1 MTYLELVNAVLVRLR
16 EPTVST
22 VSLNA
27 YSALIGKMVN
37 DAKRQVE
44 DAYDWN
50 VLGQEITISTTSG
63 TYIYSLT
70 GAGQKFRVSSD
81 PLNITSNVVMQQI
94 GTGDMRQKQNFT
106 PIVSNPPTE
115 YCFEGVDSNG
125 DAQIQLYGRPD
136 GVYSIKFFV
145 TVPQATLSSDNTSIL
160 VPDVLVEQNAY
171 ARALVER
178 GEDGGLTS
186 SEAYNL
192 YRSMLSDY
200 ISLEA
205 TRFADSQEFISV

>member
-1 MTYLELVNAVLVRLR
+1 MTYLEIVNAVMVRLR

-22 VSLNA
+22 VALNS
-27 YSALIGKMVN
+27 YSNLIGKFVN

-50 VLGQEITISTTSG
+50 VLGQEINVTTTSG
-63 TYIYSLT
+63 TYVYSLT

-106 PIVSNPPTE
+106 PIVSNPPTQ
-115 YCFEGVDSNG
+115 YCFEGVDNNG
-125 DAQIQLYGRPD
+125 DAEIQLYGRPD
-136 GVYSIKFFV
+136 GVYNIKFFV
-145 TVPQATLSSDNTSIL
+145 TIPQAILTDDATSVL
-160 VPDVLVEQNAY
+160 VPDTLVEQNAY

-178 GEDGGLTS
+178 GEDGGLSS

-192 YRSMLSDY
+192 YRSMLADY
-200 ISLEA
+200 IALEA
-205 TRFADSQEFISV
+205 TRFPDMQEFLSV

>member
-1 MTYLELVNAVLVRLR
+1 MTYLQIVNSILVRLR

-22 VSLNA
+22 VALNA
-27 YSALIGKMVN
+27 YSSLIGKMVN

-50 VLGQEITISTTSG
+50 VLGQEIDVTTASG
-63 TYIYSLT
+63 TYIYALT

-81 PLNITSNVVMQQI
+81 PLNITSNVIMQQI
-94 GTGDMRQKQNFT
+94 SVAEMRVRQNLQPT
-106 PIVSNPPTE
+106 VSAVPTQ
-115 YCFEGVDSNG
+115 YCFEGVDASG

-145 TVPQATLSSDNTSIL
+145 TIPQDVLTADGTSVL

-178 GEDGGLTS
+178 GEDGGLSS

-192 YRSMLSDY
+192 YRSMLADY

-205 TRFADSQEFISV
+205 TRFPESQEFVSV

>member
-1 MTYLELVNAVLVRLR
+1 MTYLEIVNSILVRLR

-22 VSLNA
+22 VGLDA
-27 YSALIGKMVN
+27 YSTLIGKFVN

-50 VLGQEITISTTSG
+50 VLGQEKTVTTVAN
-63 TYIYSLT
+63 TYVYSLT

-81 PLNITSNVVMQQI
+81 PLNTTSNVVMRNI
-94 GTGDMRQKQNFT
+94 SVSDMRQKQNFT
-106 PIVSNPPTE
+106 PIVTNIPAQ
-115 YCFEGVDSNG
+115 YCFEGVDANG
-125 DAQIQLYGRPD
+125 DVEVQLYGRPD
-136 GVYSIKFFV
+136 GVYTIKFFL
-145 TVPQATLSSDNTSIL
+145 TIPQAVLSSDGTSVL

-192 YRSMLSDY
+192 YRSMLADY
-200 ISLEA
+200 IALEA
-205 TRFADSQEFISV
+205 TRYPESQEYVSV

>member
-1 MTYLELVNAVLVRLR
+1 MTYLEIVNSILVRLR

-22 VSLNA
+22 VGLDA
-27 YSALIGKMVN
+27 YSTLIGKFVN

-50 VLGQEITISTTSG
+50 VLGQEKTITTVAD

-70 GAGQKFRVSSD
+70 GAGQKFRESSS
-81 PLNITSNVVMQQI
+81 PLNTTSNVVMRQI
-94 GTGDMRQKQNFT
+94 SVGNMRQKQNFT
-106 PIVSNPPTE
+106 PIVNNIPAE
-115 YCFEGVDSNG
+115 YCYEGVDGSG
-125 DAQIQLYGRPD
+125 DAQVQLYGRPN
-136 GVYSIKFFV
+136 GVYTIKFFL
-145 TVPQATLSSDNTSIL
+145 TIPQAALTSDGTSVL

-192 YRSMLSDY
+192 YRAMLADY

-205 TRFADSQEFISV
+205 TRFPESQEFVSI

>member
-1 MTYLELVNAVLVRLR
+1 MTYLELVNAVLIRLR
-16 EPTVST
+16 EPTVDT
-22 VSLNA
+22 VALSS
-27 YSALIGKMVN
+27 YSSLIGKFVN

-50 VLGQEITISTTSG
+50 ILGQEKTITTTSG
-63 TYIYSLT
+63 TYVYSLT
-70 GAGQKFRVSSD
+70 GVGQKFRVSSD
-81 PLNITSNVVMQQI
+81 PLNTTSNVVMQNI
-94 GTGDMRQKQNFT
+94 SVADMRQKQNFT
-106 PIVSNPPTE
+106 PIVTNIPAQ
-115 YCFEGVDSNG
+115 YCFEGVDGNG
-125 DAQIQLYGRPD
+125 DAQVQLYGRPD
-136 GVYSIKFFV
+136 GVYTIKFFV
-145 TVPQATLSSDNTSIL
+145 TIPQATLTSDSTSIL

-178 GEDGGLTS
+178 GEDGGLSS

-205 TRFADSQEFISV
+205 TRFPESQEFVSI

>member
-1 MTYLELVNAVLVRLR
+1 MTYLEIVNSILVRLR

-22 VSLNA
+22 VGLDA
-27 YSALIGKMVN
+27 YSTLIGKFVN

-50 VLGQEITISTTSG
+50 VLGQEKTVTTVAN
-63 TYIYSLT
+63 TYVYSLT

-81 PLNITSNVVMQQI
+81 PLNTTSNVVMRNI
-94 GTGDMRQKQNFT
+94 SVSDMRQKQNFT
-106 PIVSNPPTE
+106 PIVTNIPAQ
-115 YCFEGVDSNG
+115 YCFEGVDANG
-125 DAQIQLYGRPD
+125 DVEVQLYGRPD
-136 GVYSIKFFV
+136 GVYTIKFFL
-145 TVPQATLSSDNTSIL
+145 TIPQAALTSDGTSVL
-160 VPDVLVEQNAY
+160 VPDVVVEQNAY

-192 YRSMLSDY
+192 YRSMLADY
-200 ISLEA
+200 IALEA
-205 TRFADSQEFISV
+205 TRYPESQEYVPV

>member
-1 MTYLELVNAVLVRLR
+1 MTYLEIVNSILVRLR

-22 VSLNA
+22 VGLDA
-27 YSALIGKMVN
+27 YSTLIGKFVN

-50 VLGQEITISTTSG
+50 VLGQEKTVTTVAN
-63 TYIYSLT
+63 TYVYSLT

-81 PLNITSNVVMQQI
+81 PLNTTSNVVMRNI
-94 GTGDMRQKQNFT
+94 SVSDMRQKQNFT
-106 PIVSNPPTE
+106 PIVTNIPAQ
-115 YCFEGVDSNG
+115 YCFEGVDANG
-125 DAQIQLYGRPD
+125 DVEVQLYGRPD
-136 GVYSIKFFV
+136 GVYTIKFFL
-145 TVPQATLSSDNTSIL
+145 TIPQAALTSDGTSVL
-160 VPDVLVEQNAY
+160 VPDVVVEQNAY

-192 YRSMLSDY
+192 YRSMLADY
-200 ISLEA
+200 IALEA
-205 TRFADSQEFISV
+205 TRYPESQEYVSV